1 MAVLR
6 FPKENLQVNS
16 EPEIREAL
24 APLGVDYERW
34 SLDRVPPDASAD
46 EVLGAYADEIEEMKR
61 RGGYVTADVID
72 VNPGTPNLDAMLA
85 RFDKEHTH
93 DEDEVRFILSGRGIF
108 FLHIN
113 GRVAS
118 VEVGPGDMLRVPR
131 GTTHWFTLCEDRR
144 IRADPLV
151 SGHGW
156 DELPTSTESGVNKG
170 YQPALLGPA
179 YLGRASQQQS
189 RMTAP
194 RPRVYLLDV
203 EGTGCADFAGRASNC
218 CLMRGARR
226 RFLKQNIGFAGKS
239 ENDLK
244 TSCRTESGESR
255 RSSPTFG
262 VENEISCT
270 RGLSSVADQSGSP
283 IDCSEV
289 GCREELEGCVLRA
302 AN

>member
-34 SLDRVPPDASAD
+34 NLDRVPPDASAD

-72 VNPGTPNLDAMLA
+72 VNPGTPHLDAMLA

-144 IRADPLV
+144 IRAIRWFQDTA
-151 SGHGW
+151 GW
-156 DELPTSTESGVNKG
+156 TPHYTESGVDKG
-170 YQPALLGPA
+170 YQPLCFGPA
-179 YLGRASQQQS
+179 YLG
-189 RMTAP
+189 
-194 RPRVYLLDV
+194 PRVATTV
-203 EGTGCADFAGRASNC
+203 SA
-218 CLMRGARR
+218 
-226 RFLKQNIGFAGKS
+226 
-239 ENDLK
+239 
-244 TSCRTESGESR
+244 
-255 RSSPTFG
+255 
-262 VENEISCT
+262 
-270 RGLSSVADQSGSP
+270 
-283 IDCSEV
+283 
-289 GCREELEGCVLRA
+289 
-302 AN
+302 